1 MNGKICG
8 ALVQFGCYQHRMN
21 VKASIYVRL
30 SLNNRVLVFRSIT
43 FQVAVGA
50 LQFFLTSNDSA
61 DTTEDTSSEDE
72 SDGEVSKALR
82 TMVISKQL
90 TKKGKKRERKLAKAM
105 AKIKVVQ
112 IQ

>member
-1 MNGKICG
+1 
-8 ALVQFGCYQHRMN
+8 MN

-30 SLNNRVLVFRSIT
+30 SLNYCALVFRFIT

-61 DTTEDTSSEDE
+61 DTTEDASSEDE

-82 TMVISKQL
+82 TMAISKQL

-105 AKIKVVQ
+105 AKIKVHVECSAYLST
-112 IQ
+112 